1 MMVTAVAAAEAVA
14 AAGERDGGDGDDPR
28 TLPWQSQGSD
38 RSSSSVYACAS
49 KAIFLD
55 VSRKEAVE
63 KVEPKDAK
71 LAAARHYARS
81 ARMRAEQ
88 HSDLC

>member
-1 MMVTAVAAAEAVA
+1 MVTAWQREALWR
-14 AAGERDGGDGDDPR
+14 GERDGGDGDDPR

-55 VSRKEAVE
+55 VSRKCVCLSSTR
-63 KVEPKDAK
+63 PIN
-71 LAAARHYARS
+71 LFLWRH
-81 ARMRAEQ
+81 
-88 HSDLC
+88 HSNGDSDYSLSGWCAGPMAH